1 MVRMIRS
8 SLVIP
13 ANMTQDGSISLEYT
27 VGYMTILNIGA
38 QNRGCMEHDE
48 DGPISISPKQWIEL
62 FKMMPTIGKAY
73 MTVSLLIIL
82 GVIGYV
88 LVG

>member
-1 MVRMIRS
+1 MATRGKHNIV
-8 SLVIP
+8 
-13 ANMTQDGSISLEYT
+13 TQNNN
-27 VGYMTILNIGA
+27 YMG
-38 QNRGCMEHDE
+38 HDE
-48 DGPISISPKQWIEL
+48 DGPIPISPKQWIEL

-73 MTVSLLIIL
+73 MIVSLSIIL

>member
-1 MVRMIRS
+1 M
-8 SLVIP
+8 
-13 ANMTQDGSISLEYT
+13 D
-27 VGYMTILNIGA
+27 
-38 QNRGCMEHDE
+38 HDE
-48 DGPISISPKQWIEL
+48 DGPIPISPKQLIEL

-73 MTVSLLIIL
+73 MIVSLSIIL

>member
-1 MVRMIRS
+1 M
-8 SLVIP
+8 
-13 ANMTQDGSISLEYT
+13 
-27 VGYMTILNIGA
+27 A
-38 QNRGCMEHDE
+38 QNNNCMEHDE
-48 DGPISISPKQWIEL
+48 DGPIPISPKQWIEL

-73 MTVSLLIIL
+73 MIVSLLIIL

>member
-1 MVRMIRS
+1 M
-8 SLVIP
+8 P
-13 ANMTQDGSISLEYT
+13 
-27 VGYMTILNIGA
+27 ILNIGA
-38 QNRGCMEHDE
+38 QNNNCMEHDE
-48 DGPISISPKQWIEL
+48 DGPIPISPKQWIEL

-73 MTVSLLIIL
+73 MIVSLLIIL